1 MQKQTSMRD
10 YAKDK
15 IKTPFVED
23 FERAQQIAFRTL
35 QKAITPRG
43 WANRIFHAL
52 AGKTFYGN
60 WN

>member
-15 IKTPFVED
+15 VKTPFVRD
-23 FERAQQIAFRTL
+23 YERAQRIVQEVAYE
-35 QKAITPRG
+35 AIEAKG
-43 WANRIFHAL
+43 WLNRIIHAI
-52 AGKTFYGN
+52 AGKPIFGN